1 MAFSKYKKINK
12 KSGKFVL
19 SAGIDMSIYA
29 TQQNHDEV
37 MKYYSDFDSIEIDL
51 STVGAID
58 CSRLQLLLALKHS
71 SEKDGKNLILKQP
84 SIPVV
89 EAMDGINLK
98 DQFNW
103 SDRN

>member
-1 MAFSKYKKINK
+1 M
-12 KSGKFVL
+12 L

-29 TQQNHDEV
+29 AQQNHDVV
-37 MKYYSDFDSIEIDL
+37 MKYYSDFGSFEIEL
-51 STVGAID
+51 SVVEEID
-58 CSRLQLLLALKHS
+58 CSGLRLLLALKHS

-89 EAMDGINLK
+89 EAMDVVNLK

-103 SDRN
+103 SDKN